1 MQREANCALK
11 MKFKSYY
18 LEKVMMQKH
27 PLPSQS
33 DYFVLKKCYKA
44 FILIWFLG
52 SISLYE
58 DPKIIFLLLLTIYVK
73 NLSEERKFLIIF
85 LKFRFGCFESKK
97 FFLQFLVDIFPCGS
111 EPIDPH
117 IYVDPDS
124 KSLMLPISSALKFN

>member
-1 MQREANCALK
+1 

-85 LKFRFGCFESKK
+85 LIVQSWVFWEQKV
-97 FFLQFLVDIFPCGS
+97 FFLQFFVDIFPCGS
-111 EPIDPH
+111 EHIDPH
-117 IYVDPDS
+117 IYVEPES